1 MISGY
6 ATLKNTKNY
15 LDSKK
20 VSFNTS
26 DYFSCSKIAMGTHL
40 GDFSDEDSNLYRNT
54 LAFGLENGL
63 NFIDTAVNYR
73 GMRSEVDVGIVL
85 QDLICNKKSI

>member
-15 LDSKK
+15 LESKK
-20 VSFNTS
+20 ISFNTCN
-26 DYFSCSKIAMGTHL
+26 YFSCSKIALGTHL

-54 LAFGLENGL
+54 LTFGLENGL
-63 NFIDTAVNYR
+63 NFIDTAVNYI
-73 GMRSEVDVGIVL
+73 GMRYEI
-85 QDLICNKKSI
+85 